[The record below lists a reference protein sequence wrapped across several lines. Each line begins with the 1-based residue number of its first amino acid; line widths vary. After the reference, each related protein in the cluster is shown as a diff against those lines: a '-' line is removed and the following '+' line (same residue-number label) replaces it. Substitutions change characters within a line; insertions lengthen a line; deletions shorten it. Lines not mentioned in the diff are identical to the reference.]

1 MPRRVL
7 TMLRRLF
14 FAPLSLA
21 ALLGAL
27 LAGCGDDD
35 SEANDAR
42 LLLDRVTALEGV
54 PDQAFEAR
62 MERVEVLRVLP
73 LRGEALVTVRDACA
87 EMYGALLEAD
97 IQQALI
103 RTIGA
108 PDEETPPDEL
118 ERLER
123 AFTAAEAAAA
133 RVLTHRDGCVD
144 GTASLRARYAPNRRG
159 SE

>member
-1 MPRRVL
+1 MSRGVSTKLLP
-7 TMLRRLF
+7 
-14 FAPLSLA
+14 PLVVGIALA
-21 ALLGAL
+21 TWLV
-27 LAGCGDDD
+27 GCGGDD

-54 PDQAFEAR
+54 PEQAFEAR
-62 MERVEVLRVLP
+62 MERVEVLRALP
-73 LRGEALVTVRDACA
+73 LRGEALVSVRDACA

-108 PDEETPPDEL
+108 PTEETSPDDL
-118 ERLER
+118 ARLEQ
-123 AFTAAEAAAA
+123 AFTAAEGAAA
-133 RVLTHRDGCVD
+133 RVLTHRDGCID
-144 GTASLRARYAPNRRG
+144 GTATLRARYAPNRRG